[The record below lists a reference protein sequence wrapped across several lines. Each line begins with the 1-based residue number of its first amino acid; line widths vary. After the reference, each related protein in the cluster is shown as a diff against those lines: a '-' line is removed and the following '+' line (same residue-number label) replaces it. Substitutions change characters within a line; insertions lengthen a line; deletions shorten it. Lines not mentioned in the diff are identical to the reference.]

1 MLFGAIH
8 AAMRLRCSGLTACLG
23 CLVCAACSIGALACG
38 RSQASNAE
46 VEAVPRPAAT
56 VRSEAAQP
64 SFVDAGNW
72 ASKVGASLDQPV
84 RAPATAPVAA
94 VNVHAAVMPDDGED
108 TDEPVLAGRLVYR
121 VNFSLPASFRDRR
134 AAVQAPAGELHV
146 DLSRSRL
153 RARFV
158 GPGWPVP
165 EGSELR
171 LRADLPGL
179 YLFDGDGG
187 RSLGAG
193 QLASWFEGQ
202 TGDRSA
208 ATRAAIRR
216 DWGPRASGPLAGD
229 MICALLAEW
238 SNQPREALAYRCEP
252 DALPP
257 GFRIGPWTA
266 ELTAVVPLQLPRRTL
281 RADDREAPRGLP
293 TRRPTSALLEPA
305 TLGQLVPS
313 HASEGAPAATL
324 VVENRSSSRVL
335 IIAQGVPV
343 GWVDAGSTLPITG
356 FAPGWYRIGAV
367 RPLGI
372 LRMPPKLIRV
382 PSQLTIGRADPPARV
397 PTDGSP
403 APAAGDTDAQLPPS

>member
-1 MLFGAIH
+1 MHRGTLW
-8 AAMRLRCSGLTACLG
+8 L
-23 CLVCAACSIGALACG
+23 ACSIGALACG
-38 RSQASNAE
+38 RSRASDD
-46 VEAVPRPAAT
+46 AVAAPVQRPAAT

-72 ASKVGASLDQPV
+72 ATRVGPMLDDRPA
-84 RAPATAPVAA
+84 RAPAGPAPDAA
-94 VNVHAAVMPDDGED
+94 NVHTAVMPDDGED

-121 VNFSLPASFRDRR
+121 VSVAVPASFRDHR
-134 AAVQAPAGELHV
+134 AAVEAPSGELHV

-179 YLFDGDGG
+179 YLFDGQGG

-193 QLASWFEGQ
+193 QLATWFEGQ
-202 TGDRSA
+202 TGTRPA
-208 ATRAAIRR
+208 ATRAAVRR
-216 DWGPRASGPLAGD
+216 DWGPRAEGPLAGD
-229 MICALLAEW
+229 MLCALLAEW

-252 DALPP
+252 DSLPP
-257 GFRIGPWTA
+257 GFRVGPWSA
-266 ELTAVVPLQLPRRTL
+266 ELTAVVPVQLPRHTL
-281 RADDREAPRGLP
+281 RADDQEPPRALPAP
-293 TRRPTSALLEPA
+293 RPTSSLLEPA
-305 TLGQLVPS
+305 ALAQLVPS
-313 HASEGAPAATL
+313 RASAGPPGATL
-324 VVENRSSSRVL
+324 VVENLSNARAL

-343 GWVDAGSTLPITG
+343 GWVDAGSTLSVAG

-372 LRMPPKLIRV
+372 LRMPPKLFRV
-382 PSQLTIGRADPPARV
+382 PGQLTIGRAEAPDPVPAAAPAVPITDAGSAPAPEPPA
-397 PTDGSP
+397 TE
-403 APAAGDTDAQLPPS
+403 